1 MPIST
6 KQIPIFPLEVFL
18 LPGEELPIRI
28 FEPRY
33 QELVNDLDKTGE
45 SFGIPFVLNE
55 KIMAYGSEVELSNIV
70 ARNSLGQM
78 VVIVKGVRNFHLL
91 QYSEAPTSKPYGS
104 GAIEYI
110 DDDFR
115 STNPEL
121 IVLAKKLKLEISE
134 NLGILV
140 KDEAISLTSVA
151 KGLMMTS
158 EDKYTF
164 YSLRSKTK
172 MENFLIKRLRFI
184 EQIQKQEKLLA
195 NNFSLN

>member
-1 MPIST
+1 M
-6 KQIPIFPLEVFL
+6 
-18 LPGEELPIRI
+18 
-28 FEPRY
+28 
-33 QELVNDLDKTGE
+33 
-45 SFGIPFVLNE
+45 
-55 KIMAYGSEVELSNIV
+55 
-70 ARNSLGQM
+70 
-78 VVIVKGVRNFHLL
+78 
-91 QYSEAPTSKPYGS
+91 
-104 GAIEYI
+104 
-110 DDDFR
+110 
-115 STNPEL
+115 
-121 IVLAKKLKLEISE
+121 LAKKLKLEISE

-140 KDEAISLTSVA
+140 KDEAISLASVA